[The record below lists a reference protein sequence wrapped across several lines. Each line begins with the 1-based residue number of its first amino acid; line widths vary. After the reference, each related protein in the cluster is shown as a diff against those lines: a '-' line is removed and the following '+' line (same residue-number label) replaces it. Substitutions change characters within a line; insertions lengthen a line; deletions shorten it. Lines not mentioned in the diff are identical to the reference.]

1 MTATPRTTGPT
12 ALDGPIEQTVGDLA
26 GLHHDHHA
34 GLLSE
39 DRAALASAHR
49 DLGVAETAVAYH
61 RNVLMQLSSGAH
73 VVDDALLD
81 RMRRTLRDLARAVA
95 DRDEKQA
102 RAAAALERV
111 RTSAPPTPAI
121 SDELTAHDLA
131 ALLSLAAG
139 GTVREHLHTHRVSVR
154 TTQGRLVDYMAFQ
167 RLEHHGLVAIDTSR
181 DLIVGQ
187 LVTLTDAGRSTLIGS
202 RHPAQQKP
210 AAPVRPAGAWPVP
223 ARSR

>member
-1 MTATPRTTGPT
+1 MTAAPRTAAPT

-73 VVDDALLD
+73 VVDGALLE
-81 RMRRTLRDLARAVA
+81 RMRRTLRDLAQAVA
-95 DRDEKQA
+95 DRDEKHA
-102 RAAAALERV
+102 RAAVALERV
-111 RTSAPPTPAI
+111 RASAPPTPAI
-121 SDELTAHDLA
+121 STELTAHDLA

-154 TTQGRLVDYMAFQ
+154 TTQGCLVDYIAFQ
-167 RLEHHGLVAIDTSR
+167 RLEHHGLVARDASR

-187 LVTLTDAGRSTLIGS
+187 PVTLTDAGRSTLVGF
-202 RHPAQQKP
+202 RHHAPQEPAVP
-210 AAPVRPAGAWPVP
+210 ARTAGAWPIP